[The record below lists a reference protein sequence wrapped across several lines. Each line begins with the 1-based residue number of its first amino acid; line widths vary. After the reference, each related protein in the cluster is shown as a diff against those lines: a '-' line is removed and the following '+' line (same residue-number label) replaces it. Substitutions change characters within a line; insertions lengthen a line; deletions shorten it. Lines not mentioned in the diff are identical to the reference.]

1 MTENTPQ
8 PKNFCIH
15 REAAPEAGA
24 KTREAL
30 AAEVAAE
37 FGPRDESSF
46 VLAARD
52 AAGGWIGG
60 INGLIHWRWLYVAQF
75 LIAPDWRGQGL
86 GRALL
91 ASADSLA
98 RESGC
103 IGIYLDTFSPRA
115 LDFYRANGFVVSGRI
130 ENFPPGAARTYL
142 SKALAFSEID
152 AGRPSSERSRH
163 SS

>member
-1 MTENTPQ
+1 MTENTSK

-15 REAAPEAGA
+15 RDPAPETAA

-30 AAEVAAE
+30 AAEVATE

-75 LIAPDWRGQGL
+75 LIAPNWRGQGL

-91 ASADSLA
+91 AEAESFA
-98 RESGC
+98 RENGC
-103 IGIYLDTFSPRA
+103 VGIYLDTFSPRA
-115 LDFYRANGFVVSGRI
+115 LDFYRANGFAVSGRI

-142 SKALAFSEID
+142 SKALV
-152 AGRPSSERSRH
+152 
-163 SS
+163 